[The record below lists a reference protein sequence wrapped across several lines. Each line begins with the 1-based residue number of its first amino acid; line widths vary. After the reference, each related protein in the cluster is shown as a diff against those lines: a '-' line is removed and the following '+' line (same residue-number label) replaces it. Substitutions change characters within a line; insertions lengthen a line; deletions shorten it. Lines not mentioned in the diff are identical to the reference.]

1 MFVASVPTNGPTPP
15 RTLLP
20 VSNDA
25 DSLIEP
31 DVDEPSDLVA
41 DEIGSNGVVAA
52 EPDPA
57 QSEAGSDDAPDAE
70 VDGDGSADVDVDAT
84 QAVPITDL
92 ADDDEDLD
100 QTDEVDGESSD
111 EDPGQTDEVDGEFS
125 DDEADDFDDEYDD
138 ASPFGDELR
147 LPDEDGYDGVDYMDD
162 DLLDEYDDGLFEGD
176 PEEYELDFGPA
187 AYPAPTPQ
195 AGDVLVLDD
204 AAAHRGPPPQ
214 RRMSRMERR
223 RRVRLQA
230 RRVRRIIR
238 HVEPW
243 SVLKVSIFFYA
254 CLWVI
259 FLVAGFM
266 IWGVAESSGTVD
278 RLESLILELFALDT
292 FDFDAGQIFRGYAL
306 GGLALSIAGTTFNVL
321 MCLLFNLISD
331 LTGGVRI
338 TMIEEES
345 ARPIPPRR
353 RRRRPPPRR

>member
-1 MFVASVPTNGPTPP
+1 MP
-15 RTLLP
+15 
-20 VSNDA
+20 NDA

-31 DVDEPSDLVA
+31 DVDDPADSPSDQDAPGDVA
-41 DEIGSNGVVAA
+41 DPEAA
-52 EPDPA
+52 TD
-57 QSEAGSDDAPDAE
+57 PDADASANGQ
-70 VDGDGSADVDVDAT
+70 VDADDAT
-84 QAVPITDL
+84 QAVPLVGGTEDDAETD
-92 ADDDEDLD
+92 A
-100 QTDEVDGESSD
+100 
-111 EDPGQTDEVDGEFS
+111 
-125 DDEADDFDDEYDD
+125 D
-138 ASPFGDELR
+138 ASPFGDDLR
-147 LPDEDGYDGVDYMDD
+147 LPDEAGYDGVDYSDGDLDEDDEYAEYDD
-162 DLLDEYDDGLFEGD
+162 DDEYDEYAEGEMLFEGD
-176 PEEYELDFGPA
+176 PDEYELDFGPDGYA
-187 AYPAPTPQ
+187 APARPQ
-195 AGDVLVLDD
+195 PGDVLVLDD
-204 AAAHRGPPPQ
+204 ASMHGPPPRP

-278 RLESLILELFALDT
+278 KLESLITDLFALDT

-353 RRRRPPPRR
+353 RRRRRPPPRR

>member
-1 MFVASVPTNGPTPP
+1 MP
-15 RTLLP
+15 
-20 VSNDA
+20 NDA

-31 DVDEPSDLVA
+31 DVDE
-41 DEIGSNGVVAA
+41 AA
-52 EPDPA
+52 EHP
-57 QSEAGSDDAPDAE
+57 STDDAEGDVAEAEAADADDTDASANGQ
-70 VDGDGSADVDVDAT
+70 VDTDDAT
-84 QAVPITDL
+84 QAVPL
-92 ADDDEDLD
+92 VDD
-100 QTDEVDGESSD
+100 
-111 EDPGQTDEVDGEFS
+111 
-125 DDEADDFDDEYDD
+125 
-138 ASPFGDELR
+138 
-147 LPDEDGYDGVDYMDD
+147 PDEDGYDGVDYSDGD
-162 DLLDEYDDGLFEGD
+162 FEDDEYEYEYVDGEMLFEGD
-176 PEEYELDFGPA
+176 PDEYELDFGPGGYA
-187 AYPAPTPQ
+187 APARPQ
-195 AGDVLVLDD
+195 PGDVLVLDD
-204 AAAHRGPPPQ
+204 AGMHQPPPRP

-278 RLESLILELFALDT
+278 KLESLITDLFALDT

-353 RRRRPPPRR
+353 RRRRRPPPRR